1 MKLFQTGRRVWC
13 FNCREEEHGLYFNLY
28 RPTDPTWEAP
38 DTLVFM
44 ICLKRSEPGSGG
56 RYVGGANT
64 LVFINCFTQYSS
76 AHTVSG
82 SINEQ
87 TSRVRGSHA
96 LGPSITRA
104 QQHARSRDH
113 YTRPVRQLHDSIRA
127 VEASRGDAAGI
138 GLRALLTT
146 LARRVGLLLAVPFA
160 WRGCRRR
167 SGRGAIRVTECRV
180 CGDGR

>member
-1 MKLFQTGRRVWC
+1 MG
-13 FNCREEEHGLYFNLY
+13 G
-28 RPTDPTWEAP
+28 P

-64 LVFINCFTQYSS
+64 LVFMNCFKHILQRTHGQREYQR
-76 AHTVSG
+76 TD
-82 SINEQ
+82 I
-87 TSRVRGSHA
+87 SRARKPRSRAVHR
-96 LGPSITRA
+96 ITRA

-127 VEASRGDAAGI
+127 VEASRGHAAGL
-138 GLRALLTT
+138 GLRALLAA

-167 SGRGAIRVTECRV
+167 SGRGAAAIAHAA
-180 CGDGR
+180 